1 MMGLV
6 LVVVVMVMAT
16 RAQMLRKQL
25 LLQVAVVAAR
35 FNVGIESLLFT
46 WDLNRVGVV
55 PKKTRLGCNVF
66 IYI

>member
-1 MMGLV
+1 
-6 LVVVVMVMAT
+6 
-16 RAQMLRKQL
+16 MLRKQL
-25 LLQVAVVAAR
+25 LPQVAVVAAR